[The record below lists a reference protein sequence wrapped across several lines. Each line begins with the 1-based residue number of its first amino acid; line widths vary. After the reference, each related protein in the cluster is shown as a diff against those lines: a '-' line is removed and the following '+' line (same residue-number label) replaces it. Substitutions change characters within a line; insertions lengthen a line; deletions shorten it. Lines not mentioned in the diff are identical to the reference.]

1 MSAPMNDDPELQ
13 ARQWLADIAAGRQ
26 SALEK
31 FYRHFHAQVH
41 QFALRLCGNP
51 ADAAEITNESMLE
64 VWKSASGFAGDSK
77 VRTWLFGIVNH
88 RAIDLLRRRRR
99 LHSDDLE
106 ELIDDSP
113 SCRIDDVIGG
123 AQDAGHVRQC
133 VEQLPER
140 QKAVVHLAFFEE
152 LSYPE
157 VAEALHVPVGT
168 IKTRVMH
175 AKLRLQQCLALLF
188 GAGKTA

>member
-1 MSAPMNDDPELQ
+1 MNDALESQ
-13 ARQWLADIAAGRQ
+13 ARQWLAEIAAGRQ
-26 SALEK
+26 TALEK
-31 FYRHFHAQVH
+31 FYRHFHAPVQ
-41 QFALRLCGNP
+41 QFALRLSGNA
-51 ADAAEITNESMLE
+51 ADAAEIANESMLE
-64 VWKSASGFAGDSK
+64 VWKSAAGYAGDSK

-99 LHSDDLE
+99 LHSEDLD
-106 ELIDDSP
+106 ELVDDSP
-113 SCRIDDVIGG
+113 SCHVVDVIGG
-123 AQDAGHVRQC
+123 VQDAGHVRQC

-175 AKLRLQQCLALLF
+175 AKLRLQQCLSALF
-188 GAGKTA
+188 GAGRTA

>member
-1 MSAPMNDDPELQ
+1 MNDDIESQ
-13 ARQWLADIAAGRQ
+13 SRQWLALIASGRQ
-26 SALEK
+26 GALEN
-31 FYRHFHAQVH
+31 FYRHYHAQVQ
-41 QFALRLCGNP
+41 QFALRLVGNA

-64 VWKSASGFAGDSK
+64 VWRSAAGFAGDSK

-88 RAIDLLRRRRR
+88 RAIDLMRRRRR

-106 ELIDDSP
+106 ELVDDSP
-113 SCRIDDVIGG
+113 SCHIADVIGG
-123 AQDAGHVRQC
+123 AQDAGHVRAC

-157 VAEALHVPVGT
+157 VAEVLHVPVGT
-168 IKTRVMH
+168 VKTRVMH
-175 AKLRLQQCLALLF
+175 AKTRLQQCLSARF
-188 GAGKTA
+188 GAGRTA

>member
-1 MSAPMNDDPELQ
+1 MNDDPESQ
-13 ARQWLADIAAGRQ
+13 ARQWLLDIASGRQ

-31 FYRHFHAQVH
+31 FYRHFHAQVQ
-41 QFALRLCGNP
+41 QFALRLSGNA

-64 VWKSASGFAGDSK
+64 VWRSAAGFAGDSK

-99 LHSDDLE
+99 LHSDDLD
-106 ELIDDSP
+106 ELVDDSP
-113 SCRIDDVIGG
+113 SCNIADVVGG
-123 AQDAGHVRQC
+123 AQDAGHVRRC

-175 AKLRLQQCLALLF
+175 AKLRLQHCLSALI
-188 GAGKTA
+188 GAGRTA